1 VFARSTTVKGQS
13 DAIDRGI
20 AQVRD
25 EVLPTVGGMD
35 GCLGLSMLVD
45 RSSGECIV
53 TTSWESEAAMRATA
67 EQVKPLRE
75 RATALLGGLSS
86 VQEWEIAVMHRDHR
100 SGEGSCV
107 RSTWMSMD
115 PANVERGLDFYRL
128 GLIPRLEELEGFCS
142 ACLLIDRSTGMA
154 VSTVA
159 FDSRAAMESTRAT
172 GEELRRSS
180 AAELGLQILD
190 VHEYELA
197 LAHLHVPEMV

>member
-1 VFARSTTVKGQS
+1 MYARSTTVRGQS

-25 EVLPTVGGMD
+25 EVLPAVGGMD

-45 RSSGECIV
+45 RESGECIV
-53 TTSWESEAAMRATA
+53 TTSWESEEAMRATA

-75 RATALLGGLSS
+75 RATELLGGMSS

-100 SGEGSCV
+100 SVEGACV

-115 PANVERGLDFYRL
+115 PSAVERGLDFYKM
-128 GLIPRLEELEGFCS
+128 GLIPRLEQMDGFCS
-142 ACLLIDRSTGMA
+142 ASLLIDRSTGMA
-154 VSTVA
+154 VSSVV
-159 FDSRAAMESTRAT
+159 FDSRTAMEGT
-172 GEELRRSS
+172 RSS
-180 AAELGLQILD
+180 ADELRKASATELGLQILD

-197 LAHLHVPEMV
+197 LAHLHVPELV

>member
-1 VFARSTTVKGQS
+1 MHARSTTVRGQS

-25 EVLPTVGGMD
+25 EVLPAVAGMD

-45 RSSGECIV
+45 RESGECIV
-53 TTSWESEAAMRATA
+53 TTSWQSEEAMHATA
-67 EQVKPLRE
+67 DQVRPLRE
-75 RATALLGGLSS
+75 RASELMGGMSS

-100 SGEGSCV
+100 SAEGSCV

-115 PANVERGLDFYRL
+115 PASAERGLDFYKM
-128 GLIPRLEELEGFCS
+128 GLIPRLEQLDGFCS
-142 ACLLIDRSTGMA
+142 ASLLIDRSTGLS
-154 VSTVA
+154 VSSVA
-159 FDSRAAMESTRAT
+159 FDSRTAMEATRASAD
-172 GEELRRSS
+172 ELRKAS
-180 AAELGLQILD
+180 AMELGLQILD